1 MLECPAPTPGQL
13 VIRVDAEAF
22 LALVPR
28 VPVRTHTAIFPL
40 AAANVAL
47 DRLRAGEL
55 EGASVIVP

>member
-22 LALVPR
+22 LAL
-28 VPVRTHTAIFPL
+28 